1 MALYCLVKQPLA
13 SVERSIISSYFD
25 ILKIEIINTLLR
37 IPAEPGETIWVED
50 EETMRANFD
59 KLPRGCPRPRLNF
72 DEFLRA
78 AERGRGRDKGTAR
91 IPTLG
96 D

>member
-1 MALYCLVKQPLA
+1 M
-13 SVERSIISSYFD
+13 
-25 ILKIEIINTLLR
+25 KIEIINTLLR

-78 AERGRGRDKGTAR
+78 AERGRGRDKGTAHSDFGR
-91 IPTLG
+91 LKKGLEEIMTDWLLR
-96 D
+96 